1 MKKIVR
7 DNIEDLAV
15 YKPGKPIE
23 EVQRELGLE
32 EIIKL
37 ASNENPLGPS
47 QRAVEAIKKA
57 ASNISLYPDGSC
69 FRLRHALADFLGVDA
84 DMILVGNGSNE
95 IIQLLSL
102 TFINPGDEAIMPVP
116 SFPRYEPLTKLMN
129 GVPHEVKLRGFEDGF
144 KMDLP
149 AMLSHINE
157 KTKIIYICNPNNPT
171 GVIASKKEMDN
182 FMAKVP
188 SDVLV
193 VFDEAYFEYVDN
205 EEYPNGLDY
214 LAAGHNVIVLRTFSK
229 IYGLA
234 GLRIGYG
241 VGGSEVVAYLNRV
254 REPFNV
260 NAVAQEAALAAL
272 EDKEYVHKVQE
283 VNREGKEY
291 LYAEFERLGLKYVPT
306 QANFIF
312 VNVERD
318 EKEVF
323 NKLLR
328 KGIIVRGGFGYHTWL
343 RVSIGTPEQNKAFLT
358 ALKEVLFE

>member
-7 DNIEDLAV
+7 DNIEKLAV
-15 YKPGKPIE
+15 YQPGKPIE
-23 EVQRELGLE
+23 EVQRELDLE
-32 EIIKL
+32 EIVKL

-47 QRAVEAIKKA
+47 PRAVEAIKKA
-57 ASNISLYPDGSC
+57 ALNVNLYPDGSC

-84 DMILVGNGSNE
+84 DMVMVGNGSNE

-102 TFINPGDEAIMPVP
+102 TCLNPGDETIMPIP
-116 SFPRYEPLTKLMN
+116 SFPRYEPLTRLMN
-129 GVPHEVKLRGFEDGF
+129 GIPHEVKLKDFADGF

-149 AMLSHINE
+149 AMAACINK

-171 GVIASKKEMDN
+171 GVIASQKEMDD

-193 VFDEAYFEYVDN
+193 VFDEAYFEYVDD

-234 GLRIGYG
+234 GLRVGYG
-241 VGGSEVVAYLNRV
+241 VGRPDVIAYLNRV

-272 EDKEYVHKVQE
+272 EDEEYVQKVRE
-283 VNREGKEY
+283 VNRRGKEY
-291 LYAEFERLGLKYVPT
+291 LYFGFDRLGLKYVPT

-318 EKEVF
+318 EKEIF
-323 NKLLR
+323 EKLLR
-328 KGIIVRGGFGYHTWL
+328 KGIIVRGGFGYQTWL
-343 RVSIGTPEQNKAFLT
+343 RVTVGTPEQNKALLF
-358 ALKEVLFE
+358 ALEEVLAE